1 MVGSVWPQLAL
12 VGVLV
17 LLNAAFAG
25 SELALVSLREG
36 QLQRLEASSRTG
48 AVLARLARDPNR
60 FMATI
65 QIGITLA
72 GFLASAS
79 AAVTLAGP
87 LEDALGFLGGAAR
100 PVSVVAVT
108 IILSYVTLVLGELAP
123 KRIAMQRA
131 ERWGLVV
138 ARPLSVLASVA
149 RPVVWFL
156 SLSTDAVVRLLG
168 GDPSLDREEVTEEE
182 LRDLVAAQESFTPHQ
197 RLIIDGAI
205 EISERPLRAVLR
217 PRTDVFS
224 LDSTSD
230 CRTARNELAASGRSR
245 APVCPHR
252 ALDDVLGIVHLRD
265 LLSDDPGC
273 TTASVSK
280 PAPIFPESVTVLAA
294 LREMQQRHQQMA
306 VVVNEHGGA
315 EGIVTVEDL
324 VEELVGEIYDESD
337 RDILS
342 VRHEEGD
349 AIVLPGRFP
358 VHDLSDVGVRVPEGA
373 YDTVAGFLLDRL
385 QRIPEAPGDVVE
397 EDAWCFQVTGVDE
410 NVITEV
416 RITPLHDSSSTS
428 APVTD
433 GA

>member
-25 SELALVSLREG
+25 SEMALVSLREG
-36 QLQRLEASSRTG
+36 QLQRLAASSSTG

-79 AAVTLAGP
+79 AAVSLSGP
-87 LEDALGFLGGAAR
+87 LEEPLSFLGGAAR
-100 PVSVVAVT
+100 PVAIVAVT
-108 IILSYVTLVLGELAP
+108 LVLSYVTLVAGELAP

-138 ARPLSVLASVA
+138 ARPLAVLATMA
-149 RPVVWFL
+149 RPVVWLL
-156 SLSTDAVVRLLG
+156 SVSTDRVVRLCG

-182 LRDLVAAQESFTPHQ
+182 LRDLVAAQQSFTPHQ

-217 PRTDVFS
+217 PRPDVFTVDAAWS
-224 LDSTSD
+224 CS
-230 CRTARNELAASGRSR
+230 TARHELAASGHSR
-245 APVCPHR
+245 APVCPGR
-252 ALDDVLGIVHLRD
+252 ALDGVLGVVHLRD

-273 TTASVSK
+273 TTASVAT
-280 PAPIFPESVTVLAA
+280 PVAALPEMVSVLFA
-294 LREMQQRHQQMA
+294 LRELQHRRQQMA
-306 VVVNEHGGA
+306 IVVNEHGGA

-337 RDILS
+337 RDVLS
-342 VRHEEGD
+342 VRHEEED
-349 AIVLPGRFP
+349 AVVLPGRFP
-358 VHDLSDVGVRVPEGA
+358 VHDLADVGVVVPAGD
-373 YDTVAGFLLDRL
+373 YDTVAGFVLARL
-385 QRIPEAPGDVVE
+385 QRIPEAPGDVVTE
-397 EDAWCFQVTGVDE
+397 GDHHLQVLGVDG

-416 RITPLHDSSSTS
+416 RISPVRDAASPAPS
-428 APVTD
+428 AT
-433 GA
+433 AS